1 MTDLPALAER
11 IHGILVRAKI
21 GFTPSQDGL
30 EFFVPI
36 RAGPAAGMGRPC
48 PGGGAVMV
56 GRGSLGEEPLVLF
69 QSPVLQGVR
78 FEEAGA
84 RALAAINLRNC
95 GLLVGRLSYYEED
108 GVIALEYAILAS
120 NLQTQE
126 FIRALQ
132 IVAAYADTLDDDLL
146 LELGVGARARDV
158 WGPAGDTGV
167 A

>member
-1 MTDLPALAER
+1 MTDLTALAER

-36 RAGPAAGMGRPC
+36 RDGTA
-48 PGGGAVMV
+48 AVMV
-56 GRGSLGEEPLVLF
+56 RPGSFGDEPLVLF

-95 GLLVGRLSYYEED
+95 SLLVGRLSYYEED

-158 WGPAGDTGV
+158 WGPTGDTGV

>member
-36 RAGPAAGMGRPC
+36 RDGTA
-48 PGGGAVMV
+48 AVMV
-56 GRGSLGEEPLVLF
+56 RPGSFGDEPLVLF

-84 RALAAINLRNC
+84 RALAPSTCA
-95 GLLVGRLSYYEED
+95 
-108 GVIALEYAILAS
+108 
-120 NLQTQE
+120 T
-126 FIRALQ
+126 
-132 IVAAYADTLDDDLL
+132 AAC
-146 LELGVGARARDV
+146 
-158 WGPAGDTGV
+158 WWAGCRTTRRT

>member
-1 MTDLPALAER
+1 M
-11 IHGILVRAKI
+11 
-21 GFTPSQDGL
+21 
-30 EFFVPI
+30 
-36 RAGPAAGMGRPC
+36 
-48 PGGGAVMV
+48 
-56 GRGSLGEEPLVLF
+56 LF

-95 GLLVGRLSYYEED
+95 SLLVGRLSYYEED

-158 WGPAGDTGV
+158 WGPAGDAGGGLTSAGGEAGLTGRRIG
-167 A
+167 ADQLPPARRAGAPW

>member
-36 RAGPAAGMGRPC
+36 RDGTA
-48 PGGGAVMV
+48 AVMV
-56 GRGSLGEEPLVLF
+56 RPGSFGDEPLVLF

-95 GLLVGRLSYYEED
+95 SLLVGRLSYYEED
-108 GVIALEYAILAS
+108 RSEEHTS
-120 NLQTQE
+120 ELQS
-126 FIRALQ
+126 RRDL
-132 IVAAYADTLDDDLL
+132 VCRLL
-146 LELGVGARARDV
+146 LEKKKK
-158 WGPAGDTGV
+158 
-167 A
+167 

>member
-11 IHGILVRAKI
+11 IHGILVREKI

-36 RAGPAAGMGRPC
+36 RDGTA
-48 PGGGAVMV
+48 AVMV
-56 GRGSLGEEPLVLF
+56 KPGSFGEEPLVLF
-69 QSPVLQGVR
+69 QSPVLQGVP

-84 RALAAINLRNC
+84 RALAAVNLRNC
-95 GLLVGRLSYYEED
+95 GLVVGRLAYYEAD
-108 GVIALEYAILAS
+108 GVIALEYALLAA

-126 FIRALQ
+126 FLRALQ

-146 LELGVGARARDV
+146 QELGVGARARDV
-158 WGPAGDTGV
+158 WGPHKPGDAG
-167 A
+167 AA

>member
-1 MTDLPALAER
+1 
-11 IHGILVRAKI
+11 
-21 GFTPSQDGL
+21 
-30 EFFVPI
+30 
-36 RAGPAAGMGRPC
+36 
-48 PGGGAVMV
+48 
-56 GRGSLGEEPLVLF
+56 
-69 QSPVLQGVR
+69 
-78 FEEAGA
+78 
-84 RALAAINLRNC
+84 
-95 GLLVGRLSYYEED
+95 
-108 GVIALEYAILAS
+108 VIALEYAILAS